1 MDLQRS
7 SKKTAPE
14 GAVKDLFC
22 WFRRALERPAEV
34 THGGGF
40 SVSFWF
46 LKEGGILPRPED
58 QVANCDLVPA
68 RVHKSPDLGFLV
80 RLKTAGDKGLLGH
93 SRAEREIGGL
103 PGRREPGP
111 GFIVPVV

>member
-22 WFRRALERPAEV
+22 
-34 THGGGF
+34 
-40 SVSFWF
+40 WF